1 MDTEFYFWLEKN
13 GYLYPHARAIAMN
26 IAAGISAVA
35 ELEVSEL
42 HCPALGTFYT
52 YKNI

>member
-1 MDTEFYFWLEKN
+1 MVRKD
-13 GYLYPHARAIAMN
+13 GYLYLHARAIAMN

-42 HCPALGTFYT
+42 HCPALGTSYT

>member
-1 MDTEFYFWLEKN
+1 
-13 GYLYPHARAIAMN
+13 MN
-26 IAAGISAVA
+26 IAAGIPAVA

-42 HCPALGTFYT
+42 HFPALGTAYT